1 MKINYTSVPVDLATV
16 EDCLQMGQ
24 FRQLNQYFLFL
35 LDLIDSGKKIILFRY
50 PVNGNPV
57 FAGLIRNFDDFEK
70 WVTPFIDRY

>member
-16 EDCLQMGQ
+16 EDCFQMGQ

-50 PVNGNPV
+50 PVNDSPV
-57 FAGLIRNFDDFEK
+57 FAGIIQNFDDFEK
-70 WVTPFIDRY
+70 WVTPFINRY